1 MHRSRLLTPVIL
13 AAVLGI
19 ALDQPT
25 SAQTTP
31 DFFLRGAGADANP
44 PTIFLDTTAP
54 TATTAKYKDS
64 TSINF
69 SGGNPWKEVGT
80 WPADQTLTS
89 GTLSALTD
97 LHVWLG
103 LKNSDDQGTNF
114 DLLAEL
120 YKNGVLVTSGLTR
133 CITGV
138 TRNPDLAKEATATF
152 ASFSA
157 VTFNGTTDQLSLKV
171 WTRIGT
177 NPDNTKCA
185 GHSNAVGLRLYFD
198 ATTRPARFG
207 ATISVATSGPL
218 TQARVGHTATLLPS
232 GKVLLAGGTGPA
244 GVLNSAELFDPVAL
258 SATALTNSLTT
269 ARTEHTATL
278 LPQTETLLIAG
289 QDSLG
294 LLFST
299 EMFNPS
305 SQTFR
310 ALSPN
315 VQVLRSGHTATLLLD
330 GRVLITGGQS
340 SGALGSAE
348 AFNAQTVV
356 VFKPAY
362 DPEAGTFTVLPNG
375 RVLILG
381 GETAAGAVAS
391 AEVFSPSTNSFSTV
405 TPGLTTA
412 RVNHTAT
419 LLPTGLVLI
428 AGGQNSSGILASTEL
443 YTPSPADTMAPVV
456 NHVIPPS
463 GATGVDLT
471 EIIGVRFSEPVDVR
485 TLTAT
490 SVTLTSG
497 GAVAAT
503 ISPGEQ
509 GLMVFVVPSA
519 PLAAGTTY
527 TLSLT
532 TAIKDTSGHP
542 LSAFAS
548 QFTTVAAPT
557 ITGFTPASGP
567 VGTAVT
573 ITGTNFD
580 PVASNNEVK
589 FNGVLATVTSASATS
604 LTATVPSGAT
614 TGSITVTTRGGTA
627 TIATNFTVITSPVI
641 TGFTP
646 TSGPVG
652 TAVTITGAN
661 FDASVPSNNIVR
673 FNGTQAIISTV
684 TSTSIT
690 TTVPQGATTGP
701 ITVTTPQGT
710 ATSAESFTV
719 IVPLPSITGFSP
731 SQGKAGTNVTIT
743 GQNFDPAPANNQVR
757 FNGVSGAVLS
767 ATSTTLIAT
776 VPPTATSG
784 FITVTTASGTAQ
796 SATSLGV
803 IAITAFSVT
812 PALATLPVGAT
823 QQVRAIATFSDGTTL
838 DVTSFTTWGSS
849 NANVA

>member
-1 MHRSRLLTPVIL
+1 MHPSRLLPPVIL
-13 AAVLGI
+13 AAALGV
-19 ALDQPT
+19 ALDLPI
-25 SAQTTP
+25 SAQTAT
-31 DFFLRGAGADANP
+31 DFFLHGSGGTANP
-44 PTIFLDTTAP
+44 PTLYLDKTAP

-64 TSINF
+64 TSINA
-69 SGGNPWKEVGT
+69 SKGNPWQAIGT
-80 WPADQTLTS
+80 WPADPTLTT
-89 GTLSALTD
+89 GALTALSD

-103 LKNSDDQGTNF
+103 LLKNNDQGTNF
-114 DLLAEL
+114 DLLAEI
-120 YKNGVLVTSGLTR
+120 YRNGVLVTSGLTR

-138 TRNPDLAKEATATF
+138 TTNPDLAKEATVTV

-157 VTFNGTTDQLSLKV
+157 VTFNGTSDQLSLKV

-177 NPDNTKCA
+177 NPDNTKCG
-185 GHSNAVGLRLYFD
+185 GHSSAAGLRLYFD
-198 ATTRPARFG
+198 ATSRPARFG

-244 GVLNSAELFDPVAL
+244 GVLHSAELFDPVAL

-362 DPEAGTFTVLPNG
+362 DPEAGTFTVLPNSLITPRWDHTATVLADGRILLTGGQNQTGVLASAEIFDPATETFTALASTLTTPRAGHTATLLPDG

-381 GETAAGAVAS
+381 GQTAAGAVAS
-391 AEVFSPSTNSFSTV
+391 AEVFSPSTNSFSTLS
-405 TPGLTTA
+405 PGLMAA

-428 AGGQNSSGILASTEL
+428 AGGQNSSGILSSTEL

-456 NHVIPPS
+456 NHVTPPS
-463 GATGVDLT
+463 GTTGVDLT

-485 TLTAT
+485 TLTST
-490 SVTLTSG
+490 NVTLSNG

-503 ISPGEQ
+503 LSPGEQ
-509 GLMVFVVPSA
+509 GLMLFVVPSA

-532 TAIKDTSGHP
+532 ANIKD
-542 LSAFAS
+542 
-548 QFTTVAAPT
+548 
-557 ITGFTPASGP
+557 
-567 VGTAVT
+567 
-573 ITGTNFD
+573 
-580 PVASNNEVK
+580 ER
-589 FNGVLATVTSASATS
+589 ASAQRVHES
-604 LTATVPSGAT
+604 VHDG
-614 TGSITVTTRGGTA
+614 RGPDHHW
-627 TIATNFTVITSPVI
+627 VYP
-641 TGFTP
+641 
-646 TSGPVG
+646 
-652 TAVTITGAN
+652 
-661 FDASVPSNNIVR
+661 R
-673 FNGTQAIISTV
+673 QW
-684 TSTSIT
+684 
-690 TTVPQGATTGP
+690 
-701 ITVTTPQGT
+701 
-710 ATSAESFTV
+710 
-719 IVPLPSITGFSP
+719 
-731 SQGKAGTNVTIT
+731 AG
-743 GQNFDPAPANNQVR
+743 GHRRHDY
-757 FNGVSGAVLS
+757 GDEL
-767 ATSTTLIAT
+767 
-776 VPPTATSG
+776 
-784 FITVTTASGTAQ
+784 
-796 SATSLGV
+796 
-803 IAITAFSVT
+803 
-812 PALATLPVGAT
+812 
-823 QQVRAIATFSDGTTL
+823 
-838 DVTSFTTWGSS
+838 
-849 NANVA
+849 